1 MKIAIQT
8 LVKSAMLYVLEQE
21 HGRDSDQHELNERL
35 AKYYSAWLCLQLNS
49 LGEKR

>member
-8 LVKSAMLYVLEQE
+8 LTKSAMLYVLEQE
-21 HGRDSDQHELNERL
+21 NNQAFDQPELNERL
-35 AKYYSAWLCLQLNS
+35 EKYYSDWLDA